1 MRGHHPRVMRLYHT
15 TEGTP
20 EGEDRHSFIG
30 QQAGERQSGPSKL
43 PVSSYIVNSCRRR
56 AGLKGAFSAGP
67 PKGHQGCGS
76 AHHDGIDDVTVVVP
90 QCPHGLCP
98 GHIGLGHHQLDVTK
112 FQSSLLYLVEGIGRW
127 LSCLTPILPLLCP
140 QSSVRSL

>member
-1 MRGHHPRVMRLYHT
+1 MRGHHPRVMRPYHT

-20 EGEDRHSFIG
+20 EGEDVTLIYWATG
-30 QQAGERQSGPSKL
+30 WGEAERPEL
-43 PVSSYIVNSCRRR
+43 PVSSYIVSSCRRR
-56 AGLKGAFSAGP
+56 ARLKGAFSVGP

-127 LSCLTPILPLLCP
+127 LSCLMPILPLLCP